1 MYRQFE
7 TFKNMPINEQ
17 LNNFGSLNK
26 EVVLKWS
33 EDVIE
38 KIESDKGNTNKLVL
52 QSQSQA
58 QLDKDIAKITRNTN
72 QLVKKEVIAK
82 NPEVES
88 NKEIT
93 GPILSKKVDIIYG
106 AIPQD
111 VKLKPDKKG
120 VIISYIFVILLVI
133 SYIFIIKDREAD
145 GFTLML
151 LWLASVLVYISFCS
165 LANKCFFGSNDSNWS
180 QNKLGRQCTLKI
192 VLYISAI
199 LTGLSVCGLIM
210 IKKVVLNIGSYFT
223 KL

>member
-38 KIESDKGNTNKLVL
+38 KIESDKG
-52 QSQSQA
+52 
-58 QLDKDIAKITRNTN
+58 NTN